1 MLDTWRAEDISTQD
15 LELEL
20 GLPTSLVASGL
31 RGTEVEK
38 KKEIFLKCLK
48 GRGKHENRIKLE
60 REYNI
65 AQD

>member
-38 KKEIFLKCLK
+38 KKEIFLVFK
-48 GRGKHENRIKLE
+48 RE
-60 REYNI
+60 RE
-65 AQD
+65 A